1 MTDSRDI
8 DEILASLDALL
19 REGDSHNDDMP
30 AKAVGSTPHHDVSKV
45 DLESDIKVVEASTEA
60 FLASDELEDE
70 SFTVE
75 AVSDETETWQEDGMS
90 RVVLTE
96 DMMVENPQVSL
107 PLAFNAEA
115 LHEDDVQE
123 SESPVSEEPKANDT
137 MQDVEQQG
145 EQVVNDAVT
154 DAITDD
160 VASSDVTPN
169 DVTSNHVIHLQK
181 QDIEQLLMLV
191 TEDVS
196 SHLQQMLPKLMK
208 ESLHTHLADMQHESD
223 KNNKTSDDE

>member
-1 MTDSRDI
+1 MTDNRDI

-19 REGDSHNDDMP
+19 REGDSHNDDIP
-30 AKAVGSTPHHDVSKV
+30 AKPVEPTPNHDVSKV
-45 DLESDIKVVEASTEA
+45 DLESDIEFVESSAEA
-60 FLASDELEDE
+60 FLASDELKDE

-75 AVSDETETWQEDGMS
+75 AVSDEIVTWQEDGMS

-107 PLAFNAEA
+107 PLAFHSEA
-115 LHEDDVQE
+115 LDEDDVQE
-123 SESPVSEEPKANDT
+123 RESSALEEPKPDHA
-137 MQDVEQQG
+137 MQDVEQQA
-145 EQVVNDAVT
+145 EQVVD
-154 DAITDD
+154 DAIVDD
-160 VASSDVTPN
+160 IAPSHVT
-169 DVTSNHVIHLQK
+169 HLHK

-196 SHLQQMLPKLMK
+196 SHLQQMLPKLIK
-208 ESLHTHLADMQHESD
+208 ESLHTHLADMQHETD